1 MIRCRNNFYSSF
13 KDGVKMRIRRRKG
26 MGGRGSQDGRESRA
40 HQRRRLDSPGLLSES
55 LGSTSKQ
62 FEFVIIVPGGRYKYW
77 LGQLSGGLFHFR
89 VAWRAKKPVDPRG
102 YQAYMKFP

>member
-1 MIRCRNNFYSSF
+1 
-13 KDGVKMRIRRRKG
+13 MRWG
-26 MGGRGSQDGRESRA
+26 GSQDGRESRA

-62 FEFVIIVPGGRYKYW
+62 FEFVIIVPGGRYKSW
-77 LGQLSGGLFHFR
+77 LGQLSGGLFDFSI
-89 VAWRAKKPVDPRG
+89 AWEPKKPVDPKG